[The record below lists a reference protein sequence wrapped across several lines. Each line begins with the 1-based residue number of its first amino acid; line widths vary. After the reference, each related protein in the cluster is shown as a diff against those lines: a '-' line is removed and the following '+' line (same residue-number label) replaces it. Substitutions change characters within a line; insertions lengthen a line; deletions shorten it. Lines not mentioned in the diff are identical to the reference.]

1 VSSGV
6 TLPLSVF
13 DGSSRVEDPEMIS
26 MGIITI
32 ATVVIIAAAI
42 YEKRRQE
49 RKQAERDKAIRAH
62 LLKHALSWTIE
73 TQNDKT
79 PFMSDF
85 RE

>member
-1 VSSGV
+1 
-6 TLPLSVF
+6 
-13 DGSSRVEDPEMIS
+13 MIS

-32 ATVVIIAAAI
+32 ATVVIVAAAV

-49 RKQAERDKAIRAH
+49 RKRAKLDEAVSAH
-62 LLKHALSWTIE
+62 LKKHALSWTVE

-85 RE
+85 KG

>member
-1 VSSGV
+1 
-6 TLPLSVF
+6 
-13 DGSSRVEDPEMIS
+13 VEDTEMIQ
-26 MGIITI
+26 MAIITV
-32 ATVVIIAAAI
+32 ATVVIVAAAV

-49 RKQAERDKAIRAH
+49 RKQAQRDEAIRAH
-62 LLKHALSWTIE
+62 LRKHALSWTIE